1 MEIPLP
7 DSICHHRC
15 QFVKTGFSN
24 PARMDAVA
32 SNRRP
37 LSLVAYRFRKLARR
51 ALLPTAGNV
60 TSGDS
65 TQYANQYIRLAVK
78 LLMRR
83 IQRMEAGDCRGFL
96 QTGRLGREVR
106 PVRFEDRTWEIAT
119 HRNKPE
125 EAASWLRSWL
135 AAAVSF
141 PALCARAPFAPS
153 TMKENRARCSASPR
167 SRSKRTQPLKQ
178 LTHTSSCAVDD
189 RNVLAVTSQRLAI
202 PDVCSI

>member
-1 MEIPLP
+1 MAFATMHVSNWRRASSSDSVNKGATCMEIPLP

-24 PARMDAVA
+24 AARMDAVA
-32 SNRRP
+32 STRRP

-96 QTGRLGREVR
+96 QTGR
-106 PVRFEDRTWEIAT
+106 
-119 HRNKPE
+119 
-125 EAASWLRSWL
+125 
-135 AAAVSF
+135 
-141 PALCARAPFAPS
+141 
-153 TMKENRARCSASPR
+153 
-167 SRSKRTQPLKQ
+167 
-178 LTHTSSCAVDD
+178 
-189 RNVLAVTSQRLAI
+189 
-202 PDVCSI
+202 